1 MTGVRWVLALLL
13 LLWAAPSRG
22 LGSIE
27 LGPCSLP
34 DLPAGTRC
42 GTYEVFENRDTRKG
56 RKLRLQVA
64 VLPALGPERKSDP
77 IAFFDGGPGQ
87 PSIAE
92 AAWLDQNL
100 GALRRHRDILL
111 VDARGTGGSAPLSCD
126 ENQSEIEK
134 VQGFL
139 DDYMPVNQVRACRDL
154 LRRRADL
161 PQYTTARI
169 VDDMAEVAT
178 ALGYGKLNLAGTS
191 YGTRAVLIFLRRHP
205 ERVRTATIFGV
216 LPTDARVP
224 LFAGRHAQ
232 EAMETL
238 FATCAR
244 QAACARA
251 FPDLR
256 ADLAAVL
263 RRVGEKPVPVTIT
276 DPDADPKTERK
287 ISLVLTREGVAQTLR
302 SMLYGDFGSARLP
315 MVLHRAAGGD
325 FSLLGEM
332 AWIFGS
338 AMTQG
343 SRGLYLS
350 VTCAEDVAFIREED
364 IAAAV
369 PGTFLGDFRIR
380 RQIAACAEW
389 PAARLGR
396 EFLDPVVSDVPVL
409 ALSGERDPTTPP
421 AYGERVI
428 RHLRRGRLI
437 VVPGKGHAVVGAQ
450 GTECVSGLIARFVE
464 DGAAD
469 HLDTSCIARMP
480 PLELLLEQEDAA
492 GSTVKTLDGS
502 LGTLHPGEGRDA
514 DEQTETDLRPARDPR
529 CDPWRNF
536 RIDRS
541 GEGGGPATGLSGHPL
556 WHPLASRGHAVRHD
570 RSFRES
576 GCRRGAEDHP
586 PPRGR
591 AGAGALAPAA
601 RSAGDDRRR
610 TRRGDRRERRG
621 ERS

>member
-1 MTGVRWVLALLL
+1 MMGTRWVLALLL

-22 LGSIE
+22 LGSID

-42 GTYEVFENRDTRKG
+42 GTYEVFENRDARTG

-64 VLPALGPERKSDP
+64 VLPALGPERKPDP

-92 AAWLDQNL
+92 AAWFDQNL
-100 GALRRHRDILL
+100 AALRRHRDILL
-111 VDARGTGGSAPLSCD
+111 VDARGTGGSVPLSCD
-126 ENQSEIEK
+126 ETRSETER

-139 DDYMPVNQVRACRDL
+139 DDYMPVGQVRACRDL
-154 LRRRADL
+154 LRQRADL
-161 PQYTTARI
+161 SQYTTARI

-191 YGTRAVLIFLRRHP
+191 YGTRAVLVFLRRHP

-232 EAMETL
+232 AAIENV
-238 FATCAR
+238 FAICAR

-251 FPDLR
+251 FPNLR

-263 RRVGEKPVPVTIT
+263 RRVGEKPVPVTII
-276 DPDADPKTERK
+276 DPDVDPKTERK

-325 FSLLGEM
+325 FSSLGEM

-343 SRGLYLS
+343 SRGMYLS

-369 PGTFLGDFRIR
+369 AGTFLGDFRIR

-421 AYGERVI
+421 AYGEQVV

-437 VVPGKGHAVVGAQ
+437 VVPGKGHAVVVGTQ

-469 HLDTSCIARMP
+469 HLDTSCITRMP

-492 GSTVKTLDGS
+492 EATVETSDES

-514 DEQTETDLRPARDPR
+514 DDQTETDLRHARDPR
-529 CDPWRNF
+529 CDSWRDL
-536 RIDRS
+536 RMDRS
-541 GEGGGPATGLSGHPL
+541 GEGGGPATRLSGHPL
-556 WHPLASRGHAVRHD
+556 RHPLASRVDAVRHD
-570 RSFRES
+570 RGLREP
-576 GCRRGAEDHP
+576 GCRSGAEDHA
-586 PPRGR
+586 PPRDR

-601 RSAGDDRRR
+601 
-610 TRRGDRRERRG
+610 
-621 ERS
+621 